1 MRLKTA
7 LVLAA
12 TLGLLGTTTAL
23 QVASAA
29 DLGVRQRPYTPPPPP
44 PPPVQNWTGFYVGGF
59 FGGAAESQDVTSTD
73 LNGYNGSPPF
83 SYGLHGTAT
92 GGGTIGYNWQ
102 FPGSPFLVGLEGE
115 VGYLRMTGSSPDPL
129 SPGLDTVSSARI
141 GDWYAVAT
149 GRLGWL
155 FTPDWLVY
163 VKGGAA
169 WTDLHSSVV
178 DSCTVFP
185 CGPDTVNANG
195 SKTPT
200 GWTAGGGFEWMF
212 LPQWSVKAEY
222 LFLGIDENV
231 QACGPDGLGAGTFCF
246 NHKFEGVHTAK
257 LGVNYHF

>member
-12 TLGLLGTTTAL
+12 ALGLLGTTTAL

-44 PPPVQNWTGFYVGGF
+44 PPPVLNWTGFYIGGF
-59 FGGAAESQDVTSTD
+59 FGGAAESQNVTSTD

-149 GRLGWL
+149 GRLGWV
-155 FTPDWLVY
+155 FAPEWLVY

-169 WTDLHSSVV
+169 WTDLHASVV

-222 LFLGIDENV
+222 LFLGIDENL
-231 QACGPDGLGAGTFCF
+231 QACGPDRVGATFCF
-246 NHKFEGVHTAK
+246 NQKFEGVHTAK